1 MDAFTRFKAE
11 IVMSPQVGMDFRQKI
26 LSRGSS
32 EDPAILFRD
41 FMGRDPKLEALL
53 ERAGLV

>member
-1 MDAFTRFKAE
+1 
-11 IVMSPQVGMDFRQKI
+11 MSPEVGMDFRRKI
-26 LSRGSS
+26 LSRGNS
-32 EDPAILFRD
+32 EDPAKLFRD